1 MNLSSCHAKTAKTIT
16 NSYKQ
21 KLLFITCGPL
31 NFHFSNWWIWP
42 SPNVNTTLDQE
53 QERDKWNIITILN
66 AREMPRSF
74 LSLWT
79 HLSLF
84 SACTP
89 SRLPV
94 ALCYCCWNSSAPLT
108 TVNAQL
114 VFECRTRPLSL
125 GFLPPFAS
133 LCFWVDIACSLVLN
147 VLKPGGARS
156 WADAK
161 AFRDAVLFEAS
172 KDVAGWHAGSLF
184 TWLSLCSRPNRMHG
198 RGGAKWAAIPSLTLV
213 EQKMSHASSQS

>member
-125 GFLPPFAS
+125 GFLPP
-133 LCFWVDIACSLVLN
+133 LCLPLLLSGHCLLSCFKCFKARRSSLVSRCQSIQGCSVIWGQQRCCWLACRI
-147 VLKPGGARS
+147 LIYMT
-156 WADAK
+156 
-161 AFRDAVLFEAS
+161 FTLFQA
-172 KDVAGWHAGSLF
+172 
-184 TWLSLCSRPNRMHG
+184 
-198 RGGAKWAAIPSLTLV
+198 
-213 EQKMSHASSQS
+213 Q